1 MRNSRMIGSAAIGGL
16 CLIFAVHSA
25 GVGQQPIEQTGESAR
40 GVDPPLGVESQ
51 LGASR
56 YSQPAAPAASSQ
68 QASPRVTP
76 MAVAEGMLG
85 FASPDSGGGQV
96 VTLVDARRS
105 WMAVYAVDAKG
116 EIRLLSSRPLQQ
128 DFSVQYNVTDPTPAD
143 IGRLNP
149 R

>member
-1 MRNSRMIGSAAIGGL
+1 MRSSRMIWIAALGGL
-16 CLIFAVHSA
+16 VLIFVVHSA
-25 GVGQQPIEQTGESAR
+25 GIGQQP
-40 GVDPPLGVESQ
+40 VE
-51 LGASR
+51 LGAGPVSGIGAASGIGANLGTTELPR
-56 YSQPAAPAASSQ
+56 QAAPAAALQ
-68 QASPRVTP
+68 RNLPQVTP

-96 VTLVDARRS
+96 VTLVDARRG
-105 WMAVYAVDAKG
+105 WMAVYAVDAQG

>member
-1 MRNSRMIGSAAIGGL
+1 MRSSRMIWIAALGGL
-16 CLIFAVHSA
+16 VLIFVVHSA
-25 GVGQQPIEQTGESAR
+25 GIGQQP
-40 GVDPPLGVESQ
+40 VE
-51 LGASR
+51 LGAGPVSGIGANLGTTELPR
-56 YSQPAAPAASSQ
+56 QAAPAAALQ
-68 QASPRVTP
+68 RNLPQVTP

-96 VTLVDARRS
+96 VTLVDARRG
-105 WMAVYAVDAKG
+105 WMAVYAVDAQG

>member
-1 MRNSRMIGSAAIGGL
+1 
-16 CLIFAVHSA
+16 
-25 GVGQQPIEQTGESAR
+25 
-40 GVDPPLGVESQ
+40 
-51 LGASR
+51 
-56 YSQPAAPAASSQ
+56 
-68 QASPRVTP
+68 